1 MDYNFPLNFG
11 LDGGC
16 TSFLPLLLLL
26 GGALLSSSLQLA
38 LATAAVSVALSLKMS
53 ILDPDLVDAVLYFRG
68 RSAGVEP
75 T

>member
-1 MDYNFPLNFG
+1 
-11 LDGGC
+11 
-16 TSFLPLLLLL
+16 
-26 GGALLSSSLQLA
+26 
-38 LATAAVSVALSLKMS
+38 LSLKMS